1 MKLEEDVQLLRNP
14 DIEPNES
21 VLRGCLL
28 NAYPIYVQ
36 FLDELS
42 LHEINLVWRY
52 YPDGKAW
59 LAKGV
64 YQWIGKRGSQKE
76 KTIFWSSIWNG
87 FFKIVIYIP
96 EDRREDLINLSIDE
110 KLKKSISEI
119 RRMGDTF
126 RTLPIVFD
134 VHSNE
139 LFDSMFKIID
149 FKKELK

>member
-1 MKLEEDVQLLRNP
+1 MKLEEAVQLLRNP

-21 VLRGCLL
+21 VLRECLL

-36 FLDELS
+36 FLDVLS
-42 LHEINLVWRY
+42 QHEINLVWRY

-76 KTIFWSSIWNG
+76 KTIFWSSVWNG

-96 EDRREDLINLSIDE
+96 EDRREDLINLSINE
-110 KLKKSISEI
+110 ELKKSISEI